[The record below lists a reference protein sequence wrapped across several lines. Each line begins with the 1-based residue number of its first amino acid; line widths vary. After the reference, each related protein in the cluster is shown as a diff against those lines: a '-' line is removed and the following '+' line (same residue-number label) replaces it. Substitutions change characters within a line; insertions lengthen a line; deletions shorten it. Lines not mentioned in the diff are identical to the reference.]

1 MKKLSKFVDTRIGF
15 FTLLV
20 VLFWLKTL
28 FAYFTDFKLGAEGIF
43 QYLILL
49 INPLPI
55 TALIYSIAFYFKRS
69 RFFYPVL
76 MGLDIANTLLLYLN
90 VIYYR
95 ELPLNP

>member
-55 TALIYSIAFYFKRS
+55 TALIYAV
-69 RFFYPVL
+69 P
-76 MGLDIANTLLLYLN
+76 LLLPGFNGIRYCQHAFTVPKRHL
-90 VIYYR
+90 
-95 ELPLNP
+95 LS